1 MQPPAWAGTAD
12 NPISAPDAFD
22 VPVFLHRSS
31 PLTPA
36 PRPSPAQ
43 VASAHQPWPKG
54 AGIPVDGAYLV
65 GTTWRALLDA
75 TTTVGRNI
83 GPWIAATPRLARREI
98 MARRYPLSAYLVRAG
113 REVVPSVVYSHGT
126 ESSTRSAFGY
136 HVGMTMAEWAC
147 RRMGL
152 GPTTHA
158 ESAVPQGAAPG
169 WAKTPSL
176 PDLFGT
182 HPATSELWLVEAK
195 GSRRLGLRPRVKGA
209 KQLDVGALVPVPH
222 QKVLCGTS
230 LERRLFMMIDVE
242 GLPKTGNSGDVSVDN
257 TDEKALG
264 QDGVE
269 GLPKTGNS
277 GDVSVDSTDEEALVQ
292 DDEAL
297 LELARSRMLTYLVL
311 TSLPRDGLRITAVG
325 KPEEGSAARGDLIR
339 LLESDRATTELRR
352 HVPPDAGD
360 EAVRQQNG
368 LDMLTGRL
376 PGTDLMLGM
385 SRRLYGACRALAYA
399 ERRVVARVR
408 EERPKYLEELPR
420 EVQPVD
426 GTVTRMPERQMSDR
440 VYEERIAEVQEYV
453 REVREEQRDDQLRS
467 VRDGFT
473 MGDSGS
479 WMHLIDL
486 APRLALPREEGF
498 LEAATADTYL
508 AVEEEALDLDD
519 EAE

>member
-1 MQPPAWAGTAD
+1 
-12 NPISAPDAFD
+12 
-22 VPVFLHRSS
+22 
-31 PLTPA
+31 
-36 PRPSPAQ
+36 
-43 VASAHQPWPKG
+43 
-54 AGIPVDGAYLV
+54 
-65 GTTWRALLDA
+65 
-75 TTTVGRNI
+75 
-83 GPWIAATPRLARREI
+83 
-98 MARRYPLSAYLVRAG
+98 
-113 REVVPSVVYSHGT
+113 
-126 ESSTRSAFGY
+126 
-136 HVGMTMAEWAC
+136 MTMAEWAC

-169 WAKTPSL
+169 WAKTSSL

-195 GSRRLGLRPRVKGA
+195 GSRRLGLRPRIKGA
-209 KQLDVGALVPVPH
+209 KQLDVGALVPVTH

-242 GLPKTGNSGDVSVDN
+242 DVPGTGNSGEGGPKTGNSGDVSVDN
-257 TDEKALG
+257 A
-264 QDGVE
+264 
-269 GLPKTGNS
+269 
-277 GDVSVDSTDEEALVQ
+277 DEEAVEQ

-297 LELARSRMLTYLVL
+297 LELARSRMLTYLAL

-325 KPEEGSAARGDLIR
+325 RREEGSAARGDLIR

-368 LDMLTGRL
+368 LDMLAGRL

-385 SRRLYGACRALAYA
+385 SRRLYGACRALAYE
-399 ERRVVARVR
+399 ERRVVARIR
-408 EERPKYLEELPR
+408 EERPKYLAELPR

-426 GTVTRMPERQMSDR
+426 GTVARPPERQVSDR
-440 VYEERIAEVQEYV
+440 AYEERIAEGQEYV
-453 REVREEQRDDQLRS
+453 REVREEQRADQLRS
-467 VRDGFT
+467 VREGFT
-473 MGDSGS
+473 MGDSSS

-486 APRLALPREEGF
+486 APRLALPEEEGF

-508 AVEEEALDLDD
+508 AVEEEALDLDA

>member
-1 MQPPAWAGTAD
+1 MQPPAGAGAGDT
-12 NPISAPDAFD
+12 PISAPDAFD

-43 VASAHQPWPKG
+43 VASAHQPWPKCT
-54 AGIPVDGAYLV
+54 GIPADGAYLV

-75 TTTVGRNI
+75 TTTVGRDI

-98 MARRYPLSAYLVRAG
+98 MARRSPLSASLVRAG
-113 REVVPSVVYSHGT
+113 QEVVPSVVYSHGT
-126 ESSTRSAFGY
+126 ESSTRTAFGY

-147 RRMGL
+147 RMMGL

-158 ESAVPQGAAPG
+158 ESAIPQGAAPG
-169 WAKTPSL
+169 WAKTSSL

-182 HPATSELWLVEAK
+182 HPAASELWLVEAK

-209 KQLDVGALVPVPH
+209 KQLDVGTLVPVPH

-242 GLPKTGNSGDVSVDN
+242 GAPTAGSPGDIS
-257 TDEKALG
+257 A
-264 QDGVE
+264 
-269 GLPKTGNS
+269 
-277 GDVSVDSTDEEALVQ
+277 DSTDEETLEQ

-297 LELARSRMLTYLVL
+297 LELARSRMLTYLAL
-311 TSLPRDGLRITAVG
+311 ASLPRDGLRITAVG
-325 KPEEGSAARGDLIR
+325 RVEEGPVAARGNLIR
-339 LLESDRATTELRR
+339 LLESDHATTELRR
-352 HVPPDAGD
+352 RVAPDAGD
-360 EAVRQQNG
+360 EAIREQNG
-368 LDMLTGRL
+368 LDMLAGRL
-376 PGTDLMLGM
+376 PGTDLILGM

-408 EERPKYLEELPR
+408 EERPKYLEGLPR
-420 EVQPVD
+420 EVQRTEGAVP
-426 GTVTRMPERQMSDR
+426 RMPERQMSDR
-440 VYEERIAEVQEYV
+440 AYAERITEVHEYV

-467 VRDGFT
+467 VRNGFT
-473 MGDSGS
+473 MGGSGS

-486 APRLALPREEGF
+486 APRLALPREEGY
-498 LEAATADTYL
+498 LEAATSDTYL
-508 AVEEEALDLDD
+508 AVEEEALDLD
-519 EAE
+519 AEVR

>member
-1 MQPPAWAGTAD
+1 MQPPAWAGTGD
-12 NPISAPDAFD
+12 TPISAPDAFN

-36 PRPSPAQ
+36 PRPSPAE
-43 VASAHQPWPKG
+43 VASAQQPWPKG
-54 AGIPVDGAYLV
+54 AGIPADGAYLV

-75 TTTVGRNI
+75 TTTVGRDI

-113 REVVPSVVYSHGT
+113 HEVVPSVVYSHGT
-126 ESSTRSAFGY
+126 ESSTRTAFGY

-147 RRMGL
+147 RMMGL

-158 ESAVPQGAAPG
+158 ESAIPQGAAPG
-169 WAKTPSL
+169 WAKTSSL

-195 GSRRLGLRPRVKGA
+195 GSRRLGLSPRAKGA

-242 GLPKTGNSGDVSVDN
+242 GAPTAGNPSGTS
-257 TDEKALG
+257 A
-264 QDGVE
+264 
-269 GLPKTGNS
+269 
-277 GDVSVDSTDEEALVQ
+277 DSTDEETLEQ

-297 LELARSRMLTYLVL
+297 LELARSRMLTYLAL
-311 TSLPRDGLRITAVG
+311 ASLPRDGLRITAVG
-325 KPEEGSAARGDLIR
+325 RPEEGPVTARGDLIR
-339 LLESDRATTELRR
+339 LLESDRETTELRR
-352 HVPPDAGD
+352 RVAPEAGD
-360 EAVRQQNG
+360 ETIRQQNG
-368 LDMLTGRL
+368 LDMLAGRL

-385 SRRLYGACRALAYA
+385 SRRLYGACRALAYE
-399 ERRVVARVR
+399 ERRVVARLR
-408 EERPKYLEELPR
+408 EERPMYLEELPR
-420 EVQPVD
+420 AVQPADDAV
-426 GTVTRMPERQMSDR
+426 VRLPEGQMSDR
-440 VYEERIAEVQEYV
+440 AYEERITEVQEYV
-453 REVREEQRDDQLRS
+453 RVVREEQRDDQLRS

-479 WMHLIDL
+479 WTHLIDL

-498 LEAATADTYL
+498 LEAATTDTYL
-508 AVEEEALDLDD
+508 AVEEQALDLD
-519 EAE
+519 AETE

>member
-1 MQPPAWAGTAD
+1 MQPPAWAGTGD
-12 NPISAPDAFD
+12 TPISAPDAFD

-43 VASAHQPWPKG
+43 VASAHQPWPKCT
-54 AGIPVDGAYLV
+54 GIPADGAYLA

-75 TTTVGRNI
+75 TTTVGRDI

-113 REVVPSVVYSHGT
+113 HEVVPSVVYSHGT
-126 ESSTRSAFGY
+126 ESSTRTAFGY

-147 RRMGL
+147 RMMGL

-158 ESAVPQGAAPG
+158 ESAIPQGAAPG
-169 WAKTPSL
+169 WAKMSSL

-182 HPATSELWLVEAK
+182 HPAASELWLVEAK
-195 GSRRLGLRPRVKGA
+195 GSRRLGLRPRVKGV
-209 KQLDVGALVPVPH
+209 KQLDVGALLPVPH

-242 GLPKTGNSGDVSVDN
+242 GAPPAGGPAGAPSAGGPGGPS
-257 TDEKALG
+257 A
-264 QDGVE
+264 
-269 GLPKTGNS
+269 
-277 GDVSVDSTDEEALVQ
+277 DSTDDETLEQ
-292 DDEAL
+292 NDEAL
-297 LELARSRMLTYLVL
+297 LELARSRMLTYLAL
-311 TSLPRDGLRITAVG
+311 ASLPRDSLRITAVG
-325 KPEEGSAARGDLIR
+325 RPQEGPVAARGDLIR

-352 HVPPDAGD
+352 RVAPDAGD
-360 EAVRQQNG
+360 EAIRQQNG
-368 LDMLTGRL
+368 LDMLAGRL

-399 ERRVVARVR
+399 ERRVVAQVR
-408 EERPKYLEELPR
+408 EERPTYLKGLPR
-420 EVQPVD
+420 EVQPTE
-426 GTVTRMPERQMSDR
+426 GTVPGLLERQMSDR
-440 VYEERIAEVQEYV
+440 AYEERITEVQEYV

-473 MGDSGS
+473 MGGSGS

-486 APRLALPREEGF
+486 APRLTLPREEGF
-498 LEAATADTYL
+498 LEAATSDTYL
-508 AVEEEALDLDD
+508 AVEEEALDLDAD
-519 EAE
+519 VE

>member
-12 NPISAPDAFD
+12 TPISAPDAFD
-22 VPVFLHRSS
+22 IPVFLRRSS

-36 PRPSPAQ
+36 PRPSPSQ
-43 VASAHQPWPKG
+43 VASAYQPWPKG
-54 AGIPVDGAYLV
+54 AGIPADGAYLV
-65 GTTWRALLDA
+65 GATWRALLDA
-75 TTTVGRNI
+75 TTTVGRDI
-83 GPWIAATPRLARREI
+83 GPWITATPRLARREI
-98 MARRYPLSAYLVRAG
+98 MARRYPLSAYLVRTG

-126 ESSTRSAFGY
+126 ESSTRTAFGY

-147 RRMGL
+147 RKMGL

-158 ESAVPQGAAPG
+158 ESAIPPGAAPG

-182 HPATSELWLVEAK
+182 HPATSELWIVEAK

-222 QKVLCGTS
+222 QRVLCGTS

-242 GLPKTGNSGDVSVDN
+242 GGPTAGNLGDPS
-257 TDEKALG
+257 A
-264 QDGVE
+264 
-269 GLPKTGNS
+269 
-277 GDVSVDSTDEEALVQ
+277 DSTPEEMLEQ

-297 LELARSRMLTYLVL
+297 LELARSRMLTYLAL
-311 TSLPRDGLRITAVG
+311 KSLPQGKLRVAAVG
-325 KPEEGSAARGDLIR
+325 RPEEGSAAARRDPIR

-352 HVPPDAGD
+352 HVAPDAGD
-360 EAVRQQNG
+360 EAIRQQNG
-368 LDMLTGRL
+368 LDMLAGRV

-385 SRRLYGACRALAYA
+385 SRRLYGACQALSYA
-399 ERRVVARVR
+399 ERRVIARVR
-408 EERPKYLEELPR
+408 EEQPRYVEELPR
-420 EVQPVD
+420 EVQRSDSAVARRHD
-426 GTVTRMPERQMSDR
+426 RQKSDR
-440 VYEERIAEVQEYV
+440 AREERITEVQEYARRV
-453 REVREEQRDDQLRS
+453 REQQRDDQLRS

-486 APRLALPREEGF
+486 APRLTFPREEGF
-498 LEAATADTYL
+498 LEAATSDTYL
-508 AVEEEALDLDD
+508 AVEEEALDLN
-519 EAE
+519 AEVE

>member
-12 NPISAPDAFD
+12 TPISAPDAFD
-22 VPVFLHRSS
+22 VPVFLYRSS

-54 AGIPVDGAYLV
+54 AGIPADGTYLV

-147 RRMGL
+147 RLMGL

-158 ESAVPQGAAPG
+158 ESAIPQGAAPG
-169 WAKTPSL
+169 WAKTSSL

-195 GSRRLGLRPRVKGA
+195 GSRRLGLRPRIKGA
-209 KQLDVGALVPVPH
+209 KQLDVGALVPVTH

-242 GLPKTGNSGDVSVDN
+242 DLPKTGNSG
-257 TDEKALG
+257 G
-264 QDGVE
+264 GPDGD
-269 GLPKTGNS
+269 S
-277 GDVSVDSTDEEALVQ
+277 GGGPGGGPDGDSGDSTDEEALEQ

-297 LELARSRMLTYLVL
+297 LELARSRMLTYLAL

-325 KPEEGSAARGDLIR
+325 KPEEGSATRGDLIR
-339 LLESDRATTELRR
+339 LLESDRATAELRR
-352 HVPPDAGD
+352 HVPADAGD

-368 LDMLTGRL
+368 LDMLAGRV

-408 EERPKYLEELPR
+408 EERPKYLDGLPS
-420 EVQPVD
+420 EVNPAEGVVARLPD
-426 GTVTRMPERQMSDR
+426 RQVSDR
-440 VYEERIAEVQEYV
+440 AYEERINEVQEYV

-473 MGDSGS
+473 MGASGS

-486 APRLALPREEGF
+486 APRLALPSEEGF

-508 AVEEEALDLDD
+508 AVEEEALDLD
-519 EAE
+519 AEVE

>member
-12 NPISAPDAFD
+12 NPLSAPDAFD

-75 TTTVGRNI
+75 TITVGRNI

-158 ESAVPQGAAPG
+158 ESAIPQGAAPG
-169 WAKTPSL
+169 WAKTSSL

-195 GSRRLGLRPRVKGA
+195 GSRRLGLRPRIKGA
-209 KQLDVGALVPVPH
+209 KQLDIGALVPVTH

-242 GLPKTGNSGDVSVDN
+242 GLPKTGNSG
-257 TDEKALG
+257 G
-264 QDGVE
+264 G
-269 GLPKTGNS
+269 S
-277 GDVSVDSTDEEALVQ
+277 GGGSGDSTDEEALEQ

-297 LELARSRMLTYLVL
+297 LELARSRMLTYLAL

-325 KPEEGSAARGDLIR
+325 RREEGSAARGDLIR

-368 LDMLTGRL
+368 LDMLAGRL

-408 EERPKYLEELPR
+408 EERPKYLAELPR

-426 GTVTRMPERQMSDR
+426 GTLARLPGRQMSDR
-440 VYEERIAEVQEYV
+440 AYEKRIAEVQEYL

-473 MGDSGS
+473 MGDRGS

-508 AVEEEALDLDD
+508 AVEEEALDLDA

>member
-1 MQPPAWAGTAD
+1 
-12 NPISAPDAFD
+12 
-22 VPVFLHRSS
+22 
-31 PLTPA
+31 
-36 PRPSPAQ
+36 
-43 VASAHQPWPKG
+43 
-54 AGIPVDGAYLV
+54 
-65 GTTWRALLDA
+65 
-75 TTTVGRNI
+75 
-83 GPWIAATPRLARREI
+83 
-98 MARRYPLSAYLVRAG
+98 
-113 REVVPSVVYSHGT
+113 
-126 ESSTRSAFGY
+126 
-136 HVGMTMAEWAC
+136 MTMAEWAC

-195 GSRRLGLRPRVKGA
+195 GSRRLGLRPRIKGA
-209 KQLDVGALVPVPH
+209 KQLDIGALVPVTH

-242 GLPKTGNSGDVSVDN
+242 GLPKTGNSG
-257 TDEKALG
+257 G
-264 QDGVE
+264 G
-269 GLPKTGNS
+269 S
-277 GDVSVDSTDEEALVQ
+277 GGGSRGGSGGGSRGGSGGGSGDSTDEEALEQ

-297 LELARSRMLTYLVL
+297 LELARSRMLTYLAL
-311 TSLPRDGLRITAVG
+311 ASLPRDGLRITAVG
-325 KPEEGSAARGDLIR
+325 RPEERSPARADLIR

-385 SRRLYGACRALAYA
+385 SRRLYGACRALAYE

-420 EVQPVD
+420 AVQPPD
-426 GTVTRMPERQMSDR
+426 GAVARLPERQMSDR
-440 VYEERIAEVQEYV
+440 AYEERIAEVQEYV
-453 REVREEQRDDQLRS
+453 REVREEQREDQLRS

-473 MGDSGS
+473 MGDRGS

-508 AVEEEALDLDD
+508 AVEEEALDLDA

>member
-1 MQPPAWAGTAD
+1 
-12 NPISAPDAFD
+12 
-22 VPVFLHRSS
+22 
-31 PLTPA
+31 
-36 PRPSPAQ
+36 
-43 VASAHQPWPKG
+43 
-54 AGIPVDGAYLV
+54 
-65 GTTWRALLDA
+65 
-75 TTTVGRNI
+75 
-83 GPWIAATPRLARREI
+83 
-98 MARRYPLSAYLVRAG
+98 
-113 REVVPSVVYSHGT
+113 
-126 ESSTRSAFGY
+126 
-136 HVGMTMAEWAC
+136 MTMAEWAC
-147 RRMGL
+147 RLMGL

-158 ESAVPQGAAPG
+158 ESAIPQGAAPG
-169 WAKTPSL
+169 WAKTSSL

-195 GSRRLGLRPRVKGA
+195 GSRRLGLRPRIKGA
-209 KQLDVGALVPVPH
+209 KQLDVGALVPVTH

-230 LERRLFMMIDVE
+230 LERRLFMMIDAE
-242 GLPKTGNSGDVSVDN
+242 GLPKTGNSG
-257 TDEKALG
+257 G
-264 QDGVE
+264 GPDG
-269 GLPKTGNS
+269 GPG
-277 GDVSVDSTDEEALVQ
+277 GGTDEEALEQ

-297 LELARSRMLTYLVL
+297 LELARSRMLTYLAL

-339 LLESDRATTELRR
+339 LLESDRATAELRR
-352 HVPPDAGD
+352 HVPADAGD

-368 LDMLTGRL
+368 LDMLAGRL

-399 ERRVVARVR
+399 ERRVFARVR

-420 EVQPVD
+420 EVQPTD
-426 GTVTRMPERQMSDR
+426 GTVARLPGRQMSDR
-440 VYEERIAEVQEYV
+440 VYEERVAEFQEYV

-473 MGDSGS
+473 MGDRGS

-508 AVEEEALDLDD
+508 AVEEEALDLDA

>member
-12 NPISAPDAFD
+12 NPLSAPDAFD

-169 WAKTPSL
+169 WAKTSSL

-195 GSRRLGLRPRVKGA
+195 GSRRLGLRPRIKGA
-209 KQLDVGALVPVPH
+209 KQLDVGALVPVTH
-222 QKVLCGTS
+222 QKVLCGSS

-242 GLPKTGNSGDVSVDN
+242 GVPKTGNSGDDPMGSDAS
-257 TDEKALG
+257 T
-264 QDGVE
+264 
-269 GLPKTGNS
+269 
-277 GDVSVDSTDEEALVQ
+277 DSTDEETLEQ

-297 LELARSRMLTYLVL
+297 LELARSRMLTYLAL

-325 KPEEGSAARGDLIR
+325 RPEEGSAARGDLIR

-352 HVPPDAGD
+352 HVPSDAGD

-368 LDMLTGRL
+368 LDMLAGRL

-408 EERPKYLEELPR
+408 EERPKYLEGLPR
-420 EVQPVD
+420 EVQPAD
-426 GTVTRMPERQMSDR
+426 GTFARLPERQMSDR

-473 MGDSGS
+473 TGDRGS

-508 AVEEEALDLDD
+508 AVEEEALDLDA